1 VLTYNVHCGIGN
13 DGVYSLDRISS
24 LIRRSGADIA
34 CLQEVEFNSGLTKTR
49 KWSAAHADRQPML
62 LSKASGLNHWSFV
75 GPLAARVDGDA
86 DEDSCFKDEV
96 LARDSKNEAVYGN
109 AVLSRFPILDKRTLL
124 FQPREPPLSS
134 THIYMDREEQ
144 PRGAC
149 AVLVDIMGA
158 RGGGAP
164 AGHAH
169 QPGGPLCCL
178 APQQQAATGT
188 ASPVVPLW
196 VVNTHLS
203 HKFSSEEQRGQA
215 RQLLDWID
223 DICNTYDGPVKP
235 GFIMCGDLNAPPFLP
250 SSSYSTL
257 IADGRWRD
265 LWHERGSLCCQATYP
280 SACGT
285 TACGIRIDHIL
296 ALQADRAARLLCD
309 EIRIL
314 GDPTDADLSDHFAVV
329 ADIAVKP

>member
-1 VLTYNVHCGIGN
+1 M
-13 DGVYSLDRISS
+13 R
-24 LIRRSGADIA
+24 
-34 CLQEVEFNSGLTKTR
+34 CLGGHHGCQRWGR
-49 KWSAAHADRQPML
+49 P
-62 LSKASGLNHWSFV
+62 
-75 GPLAARVDGDA
+75 
-86 DEDSCFKDEV
+86 
-96 LARDSKNEAVYGN
+96 
-109 AVLSRFPILDKRTLL
+109 SR
-124 FQPREPPLSS
+124 PR
-134 THIYMDREEQ
+134 
-144 PRGAC
+144 
-149 AVLVDIMGA
+149 
-158 RGGGAP
+158 AP
-164 AGHAH
+164 AGRPALL
-169 QPGGPLCCL
+169 PRAAAAGGHGHGL
-178 APQQQAATGT
+178 ASGAPVGRQHSPFSQVQLRRATW
-188 ASPVVPLW
+188 AS
-196 VVNTHLS
+196 
-203 HKFSSEEQRGQA
+203 Q
-215 RQLLDWID
+215 
-223 DICNTYDGPVKP
+223 VKP